1 MRVSSVSSFGTGL
14 LADLNGCM
22 MHLPST
28 FANNRPK
35 AESGFDDLQSEV
47 YGRKNRHRCGSC
59 LNGLLTEVVFLQT
72 GMRL

>member
-14 LADLNGCM
+14 LADLSGCM
-22 MHLPST
+22 MHPPST
-28 FANNRPK
+28 FANTRPK
-35 AESGFDDLQSEV
+35 AESCFDDLQTEV